1 MRGYLPLPCSILL
14 FFPRLCLPVEQD
26 RFLCPPQP
34 AASDTHTDRLCC
46 YYKRGLKIKKTKWT
60 AKPPH
65 SELWPLCCPSA
76 AHLEKG
82 SKTLQLCSH
91 NSVLR
96 SLSSSFSCSCPLGF
110 IVLQLQFSA
119 PPDILW
125 ALEPH
130 LRLPAVIF
138 PSLGFDAYYWFT
150 IWLGVD
156 QRRKKKPTIQRI
168 WIAAEFY
175 SIYFNI
181 KIATPRG

>member
-14 FFPRLCLPVEQD
+14 FFPRLCLLVEQD
-26 RFLCPPQP
+26 RFLCLPQP

-91 NSVLR
+91 SSVLR
-96 SLSSSFSCSCPLGF
+96 ITVFILLMFLPLGLHCSSTAVFSSSRHPLGSGASPKATCSHISF
-110 IVLQLQFSA
+110 FGLWCLLLVYNLAGSRSEKEKETHHPEDLDCRWILQ
-119 PPDILW
+119 
-125 ALEPH
+125 H
-130 LRLPAVIF
+130 IF
-138 PSLGFDAYYWFT
+138 QHQNCHT
-150 IWLGVD
+150 
-156 QRRKKKPTIQRI
+156 
-168 WIAAEFY
+168 
-175 SIYFNI
+175 
-181 KIATPRG
+181 